1 LTPTLQDISVSIPA
15 GTSAAFVGPTG
26 AGKTTLVNMLPR
38 FYDPVGGVVK
48 IDGRDIR
55 EYALPALRSSLALV
69 SQETSLFNATVR
81 ENIGM
86 GKLDATDDEIVAAA
100 KAARL
105 HGFIMS
111 LPAGYDT
118 VVGERGGRF
127 SGGQRQRLAIARALL
142 RDAPILILDEATSAL
157 DAETEHEILEELAA
171 VTAGKTVISITHRLA
186 LAMRSDV
193 IYVLDQG
200 RIIDSG
206 THDEL
211 LEHHGLYRK
220 LFEDQNEALLNSGLL
235 PTLRMGGNGDAERHP
250 DEAPGA
256 GSGVSAPAPV

>member
-1 LTPTLQDISVSIPA
+1 MPTLQDISVSIPA

-38 FYDPVGGVVK
+38 FYDPAVGSVK

-69 SQETSLFNATVR
+69 SQETALFNGTVR
-81 ENIGM
+81 DNIGM
-86 GKLDATDDEIVAAA
+86 GKLEATDDEIVAAA

-118 VVGERGGRF
+118 IVGERGNRF

-171 VTAGKTVISITHRLA
+171 VTTGKTVISITHRLA

-193 IYVLDQG
+193 IYVLDDG
-200 RIIDSG
+200 RIVESG

-211 LEHHGLYRK
+211 LDHHGLYRK
-220 LFEDQNEALLNSGLL
+220 LFEDQNQALLQNGRVPS
-235 PTLRMGGNGDAERHP
+235 LRRGANGEAGKHP
-250 DEAPGA
+250 DGNAEAEAVVP
-256 GSGVSAPAPV
+256 APA